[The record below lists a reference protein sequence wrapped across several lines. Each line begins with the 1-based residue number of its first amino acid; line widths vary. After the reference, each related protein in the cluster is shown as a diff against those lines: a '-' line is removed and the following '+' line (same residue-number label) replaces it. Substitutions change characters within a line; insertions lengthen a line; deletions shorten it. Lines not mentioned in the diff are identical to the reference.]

1 MGIQDSKD
9 VGTKELLT
17 KTNIPIERL
26 ISKLREQNNL
36 DVICANIRHPSEEK
50 AIFQI
55 CNKYD
60 VLARSLKNKLQNY
73 DFVILD
79 APAST
84 NSLVINVLY
93 ASDYIVLPLQC
104 EKLAVDS
111 LSRFLTYFQSL
122 QTQIKNKELKLAGLL
137 FTMFKEN
144 NLVHR
149 RVCEQITDF
158 IILYF
163 KLRLITLNCRSH
175 CRKQKLPLIG
185 LLYQKLAQLYDK
197 QMFATKSI
205 RYYKKAIEKFADLDE
220 HSKSFCLY
228 EEGLV
233 FKNIFQFPQAL
244 DCLQSGVKIFLALK
258 NNAYALKSLEQIR
271 KILLSQGN
279 INKAREMESQIVRLG
294 QKNL

>member
-1 MGIQDSKD
+1 MFIIELQYFDKAEPILQDIQSDEWLAFLKHQKFFCFLALEKMDEAQTSAQ
-9 VGTKELLT
+9 EA
-17 KTNIPIERL
+17 IE
-26 ISKLREQNNL
+26 IYKKIGNE
-36 DVICANIRHPSEEK
+36 
-50 AIFQI
+50 
-55 CNKYD
+55 
-60 VLARSLKNKLQNY
+60 
-73 DFVILD
+73 
-79 APAST
+79 T
-84 NSLVINVLY
+84 SLVSILINFIDFWNKKNNFQQALFY
-93 ASDYIVLPLQC
+93 A
-104 EKLAVDS
+104 KLAEA
-111 LSRFLTYFQSL
+111 
-122 QTQIKNKELKLAGLL
+122 IAENKN
-137 FTMFKEN
+137 
-144 NLVHR
+144 
-149 RVCEQITDF
+149 
-158 IILYF
+158 YP
-163 KLRLITLNCRSH
+163 SS
-175 CRKQKLPLIG
+175 G